1 MTALFAEVEA
11 LLADMARLDSRVTVL
26 ETEAVLP

>member
-1 MTALFAEVEA
+1 MAALLAEVEA
-11 LLADMARLDSRVTVL
+11 LLTDMALLDRRVTVL